1 MFHHIATNE
10 CAGSPKTSWRK
21 MERYKKNK
29 STSVSATK
37 RREEGSRR
45 LTFAV
50 DRNGPLSALTYAE
63 ELPDDGVVWSAP
75 VDKEQIVMF
84 EPGLCEALG
93 VVHLLVE
100 SDDGSDVIFPKV
112 WDVGLRGVQRVT

>member
-1 MFHHIATNE
+1 
-10 CAGSPKTSWRK
+10 
-21 MERYKKNK
+21 MESYKKQINIRFCK
-29 STSVSATK
+29 E
-37 RREEGSRR
+37 RREEGSRH

-50 DRNGPLSALTYAE
+50 DRNGPLSILTYAE

-84 EPGLCEALG
+84 EPGLCEPLG
-93 VVHLLVE
+93 IVHLLIE

-112 WDVGLRGVQRVT
+112 RDVGLRGVQRVT

>member
-1 MFHHIATNE
+1 MCQFSQDQLEERWKAIKKQIDIRVCNE
-10 CAGSPKTSWRK
+10 
-21 MERYKKNK
+21 
-29 STSVSATK
+29 
-37 RREEGSRR
+37 RREGGSRH

-50 DRNGPLSALTYAE
+50 DRNGPLSILTYAE
-63 ELPDDGVVWSAP
+63 ELPDNGVVWSAP

-100 SDDGSDVIFPKV
+100 SDDGGDVIFPKV

>member
-1 MFHHIATNE
+1 MCRFSQDQLEERWKAIKKQIDIRVCNE
-10 CAGSPKTSWRK
+10 
-21 MERYKKNK
+21 
-29 STSVSATK
+29 
-37 RREEGSRR
+37 RREEGSRH

-50 DRNGPLSALTYAE
+50 DRNGPLGILTYAE

-84 EPGLCEALG
+84 EPGLCEPLG

-100 SDDGSDVIFPKV
+100 SDDGGDVIFPKV